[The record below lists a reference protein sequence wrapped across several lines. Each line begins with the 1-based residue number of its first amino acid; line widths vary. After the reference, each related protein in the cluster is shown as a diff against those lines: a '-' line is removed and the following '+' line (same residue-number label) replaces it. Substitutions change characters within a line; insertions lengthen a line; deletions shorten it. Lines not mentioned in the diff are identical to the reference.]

1 MVENKIS
8 ISPEKDENKAESLQ
22 TTANDMDINTDF
34 RVYLTTFLMLAFV
47 GLVILIKLA
56 ITIYVVKDADSEEND
71 FTPLE
76 QNIHSNFK

>member
-1 MVENKIS
+1 MVDNKIS

-47 GLVILIKLA
+47 GLVILIKLG